1 MLIGSFLLTRY
12 AIPHQLIDCG
22 WTAR

>member
-12 AIPHQLIDCG
+12 AIPHQVIDCG